1 MTPEWFAKKC
11 GTCQLHTAQKLN
23 WTWRI
28 GVKRIEVNVYS
39 CIEFESQVWA
49 RKELEK
55 AAAQTRSGAL
65 TTLTIEVIWW
75 HCSTVFRQE
84 VIHVYQ
90 IISDII
96 IILYYHTIQ
105 VWHQNLSFSPKPTV
119 LEQSFLDWQPR
130 YGTCVGWTSG
140 WGNGIHRDQDHFQQS
155 TTHGQPWLWGLIA
168 SIEDCLGCLGRF
180 SPHRR
185 ALMSAP

>member
-65 TTLTIEVIWW
+65 TTLTSEVIWW
-75 HCSTVFRQE
+75 HCSTVFRHE
-84 VIHVYQ
+84 VIQCYTCV
-90 IISDII
+90 SDNIRYHYH
-96 IILYYHTIQ
+96 IILSYNSG
-105 VWHQNLSFSPKPTV
+105 VAPKP
-119 LEQSFLDWQPR
+119 FLL
-130 YGTCVGWTSG
+130 TS
-140 WGNGIHRDQDHFQQS
+140 NRLMFTQAHRFGAKLS
-155 TTHGQPWLWGLIA
+155 GLTTTLWDVCWMDIRVR
-168 SIEDCLGCLGRF
+168 EWDT
-180 SPHRR
+180 
-185 ALMSAP
+185 